1 LRSEANLREKLQT
14 LKAKKGWGHDSSGR
28 VPAYYGPE
36 VTLHTAKKRKKKKK
50 KIFLVASFVLFIFG
64 KSENIW

>member
-50 KIFLVASFVLFIFG
+50 NFSCGIICVIY
-64 KSENIW
+64 IWEE